1 MNEFI
6 ADKKDISD
14 ELFWYY
20 VKHQNPSF
28 LAKDLIRAKQAK
40 NGQLLNNINDGLID
54 LRKTIIKKEITENEN
69 PNNAVEVLENVLN
82 SNKK

>member
-1 MNEFI
+1 MPELATEPTKIKKSKLKLQQELMNEFI

-20 VKHQNPSF
+20 VKYQNPSF

-54 LRKTIIKKEITENEN
+54 
-69 PNNAVEVLENVLN
+69 
-82 SNKK
+82 